1 MRISDW
7 SSDVCSSDLAAANML
22 GLGRRFTHLPFFWSE
37 QYGVAIRY
45 VGHALRWDEIRI
57 DGDVQSGAFTA
68 RYFEAG
74 ELRASASIG
83 RDRENLEDELLLE
96 SVSQCSEDK
105 TCRGNE

>member
-1 MRISDW
+1 
-7 SSDVCSSDLAAANML
+7 ML

-96 SVSQCSEDK
+96 SVSQCSEDRSEEHTSELQSLLRTSYAVFCLK
-105 TCRGNE
+105 K